1 VLWGLTALLL
11 NNAVAYGDDHKI
23 RRVLVISIDGMHALD
38 MALFIKNNPNSTLAK
53 LSAQGINYTNAS
65 STRPSDS
72 IPATVG
78 MFTGGSPASGGMYYD
93 DAYNRSWF
101 APANTTCSGTPGT
114 VIDLKFAINAS
125 PDGVTIPGVD
135 PSKMPRQ
142 IVNGVCMPVLP
153 HNMMRLNTV
162 FEIVR
167 NTLGRTAYSEKRPS
181 YDFLN
186 GPSGTGVT
194 DLFTPEINCQ
204 PHFDPNPPVAASTCT
219 FGPLNTPG
227 YNALLSLIDTEK
239 FDDLRVQSVINE
251 IDGFDHTGTQAVGVP
266 VLFGMNFQAL
276 NAAKK
281 DSLGGG
287 YADDLGTPNASLADA
302 LSHTDASIGRMIT
315 ELTNQGIYST
325 TAIIVTA
332 KHGESSLD
340 PSKRVIDLNSAI
352 QKVLSTAVPPIPGI
366 PPTGSAPGI
375 AKLTEKTAALI
386 WLANQTYTQAAA
398 QVLTIKANEV
408 SLNIAQT
415 LSGESLKLLFPDPL
429 TDPATPDLIVV
440 PNLGVNF
447 EPTLNAALPAVQ
459 AEHGGMNENE
469 THVPLIIVGGST
481 NGVAINPG
489 VIRAP
494 VTITQIAPTI
504 LELLNLDPTALQA
517 VRLEN
522 TGVLAGIK
530 SDNGKSAH

>member
-1 VLWGLTALLL
+1 MKMTKRWAPVLLG
-11 NNAVAYGDDHKI
+11 VAAMMSTNRMANGDDHKI

-38 MALFIKNNPNSTLAK
+38 MAVWIKNNPTSTLAT
-53 LSAQGINYTNAS
+53 LSAQGVNYTNAS

-78 MFTGGSPASGGMYYD
+78 MFTGGSPAAGGMYYD

-101 APANTTCSGTPGT
+101 AATNMACTGNPGV

-125 PDGVTIPGVD
+125 SDGVTIPGVD
-135 PSKMPRQ
+135 PTKMPRQ
-142 IVNGVCMPVLP
+142 LVNSVCTPVLP

-167 NTLGRTAYSEKRPS
+167 STLGRTAFSEKRPS

-194 DLFTPEINCQ
+194 DLYTPEINCQ
-204 PHFDPNPPVAASTCT
+204 PHVDPNLPVAPPTCII
-219 FGPLNTPG
+219 GSMNG
-227 YNALLSLIDTEK
+227 YNALLSVVDTEA

-251 IDGFDHTGTQAVGVP
+251 IDGKDHTGTQIVGVP
-266 VLFGMNFQAL
+266 VLFGMNFQAI

-287 YADDLGTPNASLADA
+287 YADDLGTPNSALAGSLA
-302 LSHTDASIGRMIT
+302 HTDASIGRMVT
-315 ELTNQGIYST
+315 ELTNQGLLAT
-325 TAIIVTA
+325 TAIIITA

-340 PSKRVIDLNSAI
+340 PSKRVIDTISAI
-352 QKVLSTAVPPIPGI
+352 QKTLTTAGYMG
-366 PPTGSAPGI
+366 TI

-386 WLANQTYTQAAA
+386 WLQNQADTGKVAGI
-398 QVLTIKANEV
+398 LTTKANEV
-408 SLNIAQT
+408 ALNIGQI
-415 LSGESLKLLFPDPL
+415 LSGESLKLLYPDPL
-429 TDPATPDLIVV
+429 TDPAPPDVVVV

-447 EPTLNAALPAVQ
+447 EPTTITALPAVQ
-459 AEHGGMNENE
+459 AEHGGLNENE
-469 THVPLIIVGGST
+469 THVPLMILGGST
-481 NGVAINPG
+481 NGVPINPG
-489 VIRAP
+489 IIRAP

-504 LELLNLDPTALQA
+504 LELLNLDPTALNA

>member
-1 VLWGLTALLL
+1 MKTTKAWATLLGLAAVLST
-11 NNAVAYGDDHKI
+11 NPRAYGDDHKI
-23 RRVLVISIDGMHALD
+23 RRVMVISIDGMHALD
-38 MALFIKNNPNSTLAK
+38 MALWIKNHPTSTLAT
-53 LSAQGINYTNAS
+53 LSAQGVNYTNAS
-65 STRPSDS
+65 TTKPSDS

-78 MFTGGSPASGGMYYD
+78 IFTGGSAAAGGMYYD
-93 DAYNRSWF
+93 DAYNRAWF
-101 APANTTCSGTPGT
+101 APTNLTCTGAPGA
-114 VIDLKFAINAS
+114 VIDLKFAINLN
-125 PDGVTIPGVD
+125 PDGTGGVD
-135 PSKMPRQ
+135 PTKMPRQ
-142 IVNGVCMPVLP
+142 LVNGVCTPVLP

-162 FEIVR
+162 FEVVR
-167 NTLGRTAYSEKRPS
+167 STLGRTAYSEKRPS

-194 DLFTPEINCQ
+194 DLYTPEINCQ
-204 PHFDPNPPVAASTCT
+204 PHYTTPPPAAPTGTCA
-219 FGPLNTPG
+219 
-227 YNALLSLIDTEK
+227 NALLSLLDTEV

-251 IDGFDHTGTQAVGVP
+251 IDGFDHARTQSVGVP

-302 LSHTDASIGRMIT
+302 LAHTDASLGRMVT
-315 ELTNQGIYST
+315 ELTNQGLLGT
-325 TAIIVTA
+325 TAIIITA

-340 PSKRVIDLNSAI
+340 PSKRVIDTTSAI
-352 QKVLSTAVPPIPGI
+352 QKALTAAGYNG
-366 PPTGSAPGI
+366 TI

-386 WLANQTYTQAAA
+386 WLQNQADMPTVAGI
-398 QVLTIKANEV
+398 LTTKANETA
-408 SLNIAQT
+408 LNIGQI

-429 TDPATPDLIVV
+429 ADPAPPDVIVV

-447 EPTLNAALPAVQ
+447 EPTTNTALPAVQ
-459 AEHGGMNENE
+459 AEHGGLNENE

-481 NGVAINPG
+481 NGVPITSG
-489 VIRAP
+489 IIRAAVSTP
-494 VTITQIAPTI
+494 QIAPTI
-504 LELLNLDPTALQA
+504 LELLNLDPTSLQA

-522 TGVLAGIK
+522 VGVLAGLK